1 MSVPAT
7 NERPYGGALNAA
19 ISNAMVTLMREY
31 TGRGPTKSRTS
42 IRGNLV
48 VVLLEDT
55 LTKGERVLVSDG
67 REDTVL
73 AMRREFQSAMKA
85 DAVASVEALTG
96 RSVLAMMSANHTD
109 PDLAAE
115 LFYLDSPVEGA
126 EEADAEI

>member
-7 NERPYGGALNAA
+7 PERPHGGALNAA
-19 ISNAMVTLMREY
+19 ISNSMVTLMREY

-55 LTKGERVLVSDG
+55 LTKGERVLVSSG
-67 REDTVL
+67 REATVL
-73 AMRREFQSAMKA
+73 EMRREFQSAMQA
-85 DAVASVEALTG
+85 DAIASVEALTG

-115 LFYLDSPVEGA
+115 LFYLDAPVEG
-126 EEADAEI
+126 EDESQPDL